1 MNALPRG
8 ARAFSASAKSSGRL
22 GTLYRTVFQRSSSY
36 AAFVL
41 VGAIVVDTVYSG
53 FANSLWEV
61 ANRGVRWRCSPVAL
75 LSAHCE
81 ACSRR
86 LWHSRDATHCTSALL

>member
-8 ARAFSASAKSSGRL
+8 ARAFSASAKSSGPL

-53 FANSLWEV
+53 FANSLWEA
-61 ANRGVRWRCSPVAL
+61 ANRGVRCRSPVAL

-86 LWHSRDATHCTSALL
+86 LWHSRDAAHCTSALL